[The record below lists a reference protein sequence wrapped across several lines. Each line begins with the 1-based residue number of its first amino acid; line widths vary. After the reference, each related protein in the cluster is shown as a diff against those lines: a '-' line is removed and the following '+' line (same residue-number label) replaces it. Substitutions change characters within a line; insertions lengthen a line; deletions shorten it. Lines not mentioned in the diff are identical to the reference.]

1 MSHLEP
7 IDTAFLQA
15 PRTQIKRLPDR
26 GECDRQTNYGIL
38 DEGIII
44 FEISK

>member
-1 MSHLEP
+1 MSHLES